1 VTAPSATT
9 RRAFLR
15 RASVVGGALAVG
27 LPLARCG
34 GADGARRRGRVV
46 VVGAGLAGL
55 AAATELARAGF
66 AVTVL
71 EARMRVGGRVHTVR
85 FPGGQH
91 AEAGGEFVDTSHTV
105 LRSYART
112 LRLPLEDVRRQGADL
127 PGVAYLGGRRTIQD
141 SLYTPRVDAEI
152 ARYQAR
158 LDTLAAP
165 LSTAD
170 PLRRGAALD
179 RRSAASLLDEL
190 ALDPAAR
197 LLIEHDLR
205 DEYTVEPDRLSLLFL
220 AHLAKLTADL
230 PDSGV
235 EAFRI
240 RGGNARLPR
249 ALAVGLSADVR
260 VGTIVDAISADP
272 RGVRVQAGRR
282 TFRGDWCVLTIP
294 VPALRAVRVSPA
306 LPAAVGE
313 LQYGTAVKTML
324 QYDPRVW
331 RNQGFNGDT
340 LTDLTLHTTWEAT
353 DGQPGRAGVLLAYT
367 GAANGAR
374 LGARA
379 PAARIAEVA
388 GELETIYPGSRAALR
403 TGITQSWQGERFTG
417 GTYTAPAPGQMTR
430 CWAALRRPYGRLVL
444 AGEHT
449 DAYASYMEGA
459 LRSGRRAAA
468 YIHARD

>member
-1 VTAPSATT
+1 
-9 RRAFLR
+9 
-15 RASVVGGALAVG
+15 
-27 LPLARCG
+27 
-34 GADGARRRGRVV
+34 VV

-55 AAATELARAGF
+55 AAATELEAAGF

-71 EARMRVGGRVHTVR
+71 EARTRVGGRVHTVR

-105 LRSYART
+105 LRSYARS
-112 LRLPLEDVRRQGADL
+112 LRLPLEDLRRQGTDL
-127 PGVAYLGGRRTIQD
+127 PGAAYLRGRRTTQD
-141 SLYTPRVDAEI
+141 SLHTPRVEAEI

-158 LDTLAAP
+158 LDALAAP
-165 LSTAD
+165 LNPAD
-170 PLRRGAALD
+170 PVRRGAALD
-179 RRSAASLLDEL
+179 RRSAGSLLDEL

-197 LLIEHDLR
+197 LLVEHDLR
-205 DEYTVEPDRLSLLFL
+205 DEYTVEP
-220 AHLAKLTADL
+220 HLAKLTADL

-249 ALAVGLSADVR
+249 ALADGLSADVR
-260 VGTIVDAISADP
+260 LGTAVEAIAAGP
-272 RGVRVQAGRR
+272 GGVHVQAGRR
-282 TFRGDWCVLTIP
+282 TFRGDWCVLAVP

-313 LQYGTAVKTML
+313 LQYGTGVKTML

-331 RNQGFNGDT
+331 QRQGFNGDT

-353 DGQPGRAGVLLAYT
+353 DGQPGRAGILLAYT
-367 GAANGAR
+367 GAANGSR
-374 LGARA
+374 LGALA

-388 GELETIYPGSRAALR
+388 GELEAIYPGSRATLR
-403 TGITQSWQGERFTG
+403 KGVTISWQDDRFTG

-430 CWAALRRPYGRLVL
+430 CWAALRRPYGRILL

-449 DAYASYMEGA
+449 DTYASYMEGA
-459 LRSGRRAAA
+459 LRSGRRAAREIA
-468 YIHARD
+468 ARA